1 MDNLQAQL
9 TAAFLISLLHGLIPS
24 HWLPL
29 VAHAKT
35 QKWDWSTLLRQT
47 IGISTI
53 HTLGTVMIGYLVY
66 HTAHLS
72 HIGAISLSENIN
84 SDDAALDALDQLRL
98 NLPFEKFSAVIMFV
112 LGLIFLYRHYTH
124 KHFHLDH
131 KKFGKNMTIGIA
143 LAMFLSPCMEIIG
156 YYFTLAPLGLDAFF
170 KLSFIYIITTQI
182 SITAGVM
189 LFNKGLSKINSHK
202 WEHNAGIFSSLLIIV
217 SALMMWFF

>member
-29 VAHAKT
+29 VAHAKN
-35 QKWDWSTLLRQT
+35 QKWDWVKLLRQT
-47 IGISTI
+47 VVIATI
-53 HTLGTVMIGYLVY
+53 HTLGTIVIGYFVY

-72 HIGAISLSENIN
+72 HIGSLTLTHPTN
-84 SDDAALDALDQLRL
+84 SDNVALDTLDELRL
-98 NLPFEKFSAVIMFV
+98 NLPFEKFSAMIMFI

-131 KKFGKNMTIGIA
+131 KKFGRNMTVGIA

-156 YYFTLAPLGLDAFF
+156 FYFTLAPLGWDAFF
-170 KLSFIYIITTQI
+170 KLSIIYLITTQI

-189 LFNKGLSKINSHK
+189 LFNKGLSKINAHK
-202 WEHNAGIFSSLLIIV
+202 WEHNAGIFSSVLLMI
-217 SALMMWFF
+217 SAVFMWFF

>member
-35 QKWDWSTLLRQT
+35 QKWYWSRLIRESLV
-47 IGISTI
+47 ISTI
-53 HTLGTVMIGYLVY
+53 HTLGTVLIGYLVY

-72 HIGAISLSENIN
+72 HIGSLALSDVNSE
-84 SDDAALDALDQLRL
+84 DAALVALDELRL
-98 NLPFEKFSAVIMFV
+98 NLPFEKFSALIMFV
-112 LGLIFLYRHYTH
+112 LGLVFLYRHYTH

-131 KKFGKNMTIGIA
+131 KKFGKNITVGIA

-170 KLSFIYIITTQI
+170 QLSFIYIITTQI
-182 SITAGVM
+182 SITAGVL

-202 WEHNAGIFSSLLIIV
+202 WEHNAGIFSSILLIL
-217 SALMMWFF
+217 SAAMMWLF